1 MRSNKDHE
9 WKRCIDGDKKF
20 IVINYFPISSDY
32 DLLRLMP
39 VNKVMIVLC
48 RSEHKWY
55 ASMSASKS
63 QLNEFGAYA
72 DINSINLTYM
82 FDWANRRNGSTM
94 IKVFDNNT
102 LESYWAIKVSD
113 DKLMKS
119 FLPIFHRSIRDVL
132 KRFIRDVLQDEVH
145 PVHDI

>member
-1 MRSNKDHE
+1 MINEVSKQSDIKLHIVSYAPGKVIISGE
-9 WKRCIDGDKKF
+9 HSVVYGKPALSVSIDK
-20 IVINYFPISSDY
+20 Y
-32 DLLRLMP
+32 
-39 VNKVMIVLC
+39 
-48 RSEHKWY
+48 
-55 ASMSASKS
+55 
-63 QLNEFGAYA
+63 
-72 DINSINLTYM
+72 TM
-82 FDWANRRNGSTM
+82 FE